1 MASDL
6 SAVFTYD
13 FGTTAK
19 IGTKTYTVLVGNAGE
34 TEEDAYGGPQD
45 VDLQQ
50 VHFQA
55 SELSSVEIGSIMYVT
70 DASGTKKR
78 IVVNTTLSADGVELI
93 VNVRAA

>member
-1 MASDL
+1 MAADL

-13 FGTTAK
+13 FSTTAK
-19 IGTKTYTVLVGNAGE
+19 IGTKIYACLVGNAGE

-45 VDLQQ
+45 INLQQ
-50 VHFQA
+50 VHFRA
-55 SELSSVEIGSIMYVT
+55 SDLSAVEIGSIMYVT

-78 IVVNTTLSADGVELI
+78 IVTNTILSADGVELI